1 VSDTAYRYE
10 LWRGGE
16 LFATGRFANDAELE
30 EGDPIEIGSHR
41 GVVREITATTSSGEM
56 RLVVDVGSN

>member
-1 VSDTAYRYE
+1 MTDTAYRYE

-16 LFATGRFANDAELE
+16 LFATGRFANDAKLE

-41 GVVREITATTSSGEM
+41 GVVREITATTSSGEL
-56 RLVVDVGSN
+56 RLVVEISS